1 MKHKKMTIVLMAIM
15 VMVAMTACS
24 VAKPEVKPETETSVT
39 VVSGV
44 DTTTGTTTGT
54 TTTNS
59 TTTGTTAEGTTTVA
73 TTTEGTTKPA
83 EATTTTTNGATAATT
98 TTTTTTVAE
107 TIPAPVETTPAL
119 TEPEPTATTPA
130 ETTPAPA
137 ETEPATPNLHA
148 TADIRVWVNL
158 GDGGEEFYLNDVTV
172 SRISEEHPWGVVDYD
187 TVVVG
192 EVEAR
197 YPDCGSYSSR
207 VTNLRDVRP

>member
-1 MKHKKMTIVLMAIM
+1 MKHKKMTIVLMAVT

-24 VAKPEVKPETETSVT
+24 VAKGNAKPETETSVT

-44 DTTTGTTTGT
+44 DTTTGATTGT

-83 EATTTTTNGATAATT
+83 EATTTTTNGTTATTT

-107 TIPAPVETTPAL
+107 TIPAPVETIPAL

-148 TADIRVWVNL
+148 TADIRVMITYL
-158 GDGGEEFYLNDVTV
+158 GCPEEFYLNGVTV
-172 SRISEEHPWGVVDYD
+172 YRNSEDRPWLEDLD
-187 TVVVG
+187 TV
-192 EVEAR
+192 EAELDAR
-197 YPDCGSYSSR
+197 YPNWASYGTQ
-207 VTNLRDVRP
+207 VTNVRDVRP